1 LNKNKIKR
9 SSPAEGILEMVTG
22 GNLRDIVC
30 LKPVQISAI
39 LQHLGFEDT
48 HYETEFNTVN
58 DRKSNTAG
66 LLAKSLNC

>member
-1 LNKNKIKR
+1 
-9 SSPAEGILEMVTG
+9 LERLEDTHYE
-22 GNLRDIVC
+22 
-30 LKPVQISAI
+30 K
-39 LQHLGFEDT
+39 DT